1 MTTDKDQRKSL
12 ALVRTQTL
20 ERAQGNAAPIEF
32 RTLSVHVTETQRSG
46 KSLSKTGGKRGSSK
60 TKAPKKKWFGLF
72 GRQDESED
80 PDETEIEADYFS
92 TIELHKLTI
101 PELQL
106 RFGSNETLGLEGS
119 EAKRRLASH
128 GPNKMDHRKPNLWKK
143 LFWYIF
149 GGFCS
154 VLWIGVI
161 TFFLCWQPP
170 LSNPPAPMFLAL
182 AILVMFVIFLQASF
196 SAFQD
201 FSTARV
207 MASILDMIPAECL
220 VKRDGQL
227 VKIPA
232 TDLVVG
238 DLVQMSLGNKV
249 PADLRLVSC
258 TADARFDRAV
268 LTGESEAIEASTE
281 LTDDNFLE
289 SKNVAFMGTHL
300 IQGSCVG
307 MVILKGNDTLMGRI
321 NKLTNGRKEK
331 KTIIQLEI
339 KRFVRIIVCLTIFL
353 ATLILVVWAAFVY
366 QQYPKFMPPVVLLST
381 LMGCVVAFIPEG
393 MPHCVGLTLL
403 MIAKRMRDNMVLPK
417 SLATVETL
425 GCVNIICSDKT
436 GTLTENKMHVT
447 NLAFLDAESTP
458 EEAARKLKDQSH
470 DQLPVPED
478 GASIL
483 SLRQLQ
489 MAALLC
495 NNAKFDPETINKP
508 VAERSIIGD
517 ATDSALLRFAE
528 QISDTTDLSSC
539 FERIFEIPFNSRNK
553 WMMAVYQGSAAHP
566 QVMKTLF
573 GTKMISAPASI
584 TGDVSDTMLVFV
596 KGAPDVLLR
605 YCTSYLSSTSNRPET
620 LTDAAKE
627 TLSTIQQAWSRRGQR
642 VLMLCKGRYSP
653 AAAAAA
659 AQKMSEASA
668 GAASSSAAASH
679 NSQTDELI
687 RQGLD
692 ELCILGLVGIMDPP
706 RPEIKQTI
714 AECRRAG
721 ARFFMVTGDF
731 GLTAAAIAK
740 QIGLYESATREPHT
754 YENIMNGAPSKDN
767 SDSRSTLS
775 SLVEGLPA
783 HEPGR
788 PRFVEGTSLLLT
800 GTDLNQLS
808 PGEWDV
814 VCTYEEI
821 VFARTT
827 PEQKLRIVNE
837 FQRRDGVVAVTGDGV
852 NDAPALKAADVGVAV
867 VSGSDV
873 AIEAADL
880 ILLAGFDSIPIAI
893 RLGRVA
899 FQNLQRVISYL
910 LPAGSW
916 SEIWPVLINT
926 FFGTPLPLSAFLM
939 IIICCFTD
947 GFPCMSLIMDLE
959 EFDLMV
965 LPPRNAKKEHLITSK
980 IYLHS
985 YIFIGSLMTIFSNM
999 LYFTYLKEYTGLG
1012 WYDLVFTYG
1021 DIDYSKALPGITAE
1035 TIIPYLN
1042 TGYCVTFVALVILQ
1056 WGNILSIRNR
1066 RTSVLQNNPFWGRRQ
1081 NLWIFVGMAMSLGIA
1096 LLVTEVPS
1104 IQTLMLTGSVPIKYW
1119 LLPFP
1124 CALGVILADEV
1135 RKVVV
1140 RAFPNSIIAKLAW

>member
-1 MTTDKDQRKSL
+1 MTADKDQRKSL
-12 ALVRTQTL
+12 ALVRSQTL

-32 RTLSVHVTETQRSG
+32 RTLSVHVTETHRSG
-46 KSLSKTGGKRGSSK
+46 RSLSKAGGHHSSSK
-60 TKAPKKKWFGLF
+60 AKASKKRWFGIF
-72 GRQDESED
+72 GQKDETED
-80 PDETEIEADYFS
+80 PDETEVEADYFS
-92 TIELHKLTI
+92 TLEFHKLTI

-106 RFGSNETLGLEGS
+106 RFGSNSTLGLEGA

-128 GPNKMDHRKPNLWKK
+128 GLNKMDHRKPNLWKK

-161 TFFLCWQPP
+161 TFFICWQPP

-227 VKIPA
+227 IKIPA

-268 LTGESEAIEASTE
+268 LTGESEAIEATAE

-289 SKNVAFMGTHL
+289 SKNIAFMGTHL

-307 MVILKGNDTLMGRI
+307 MVVLKGNDTLMGRI

-339 KRFVRIIVCLTIFL
+339 KRFVRIIVCLTVLL
-353 ATLILVVWAAFVY
+353 ATLILVVWGAFVY

-447 NLAFLDAESTP
+447 NFAFLDTELTP
-458 EEAARKLKDQSH
+458 EDAALKLKKQSH
-470 DQLPVPED
+470 DTLPVPED
-478 GASIL
+478 AASTL

-495 NNAKFDPETINKP
+495 NNAKFDPETMEKP
-508 VAERSIIGD
+508 LTERLIIGD

-528 QISDTTDLSSC
+528 QVSDTTGLSSC
-539 FERIFEIPFNSRNK
+539 FERTFEIPFNSRNK
-553 WMMAVYQGSAAHP
+553 WMMAVYQGSASKP
-566 QVMKTLF
+566 QVIKTLF
-573 GTKMISAPASI
+573 GSKMISAPSPI
-584 TGDVSDTMLVFV
+584 TSDVSETMLVLV
-596 KGAPDVLLR
+596 KGAPDVLLP
-605 YCTSYLSSTSNRPET
+605 YCTSYLSSLNRIEE
-620 LTDAAKE
+620 LTEAAKQS
-627 TLSTIQQAWSRRGQR
+627 LSTYQQAWSRRGQR

-653 AAAAAA
+653 AAATAA
-659 AQKMSEASA
+659 AQKMAEATA
-668 GAASSSAAASH
+668 NGASSSAAAG
-679 NSQTDELI
+679 QTDELT

-692 ELCILGLVGIMDPP
+692 QLCILGLVGIMDPP

-740 QIGLYESATREPHT
+740 QIGLYESSSKEPDT
-754 YENIMNGAPSKDN
+754 YENIMNPAVKDKA
-767 SDSRSTLS
+767 DSQSVS
-775 SLVEGLPA
+775 SSMEGLPA
-783 HEPGR
+783 YEPGR
-788 PRFVEGTSLLLT
+788 PRYIEGTSLLLT

-827 PEQKLRIVNE
+827 PEQKLRIVTE
-837 FQRRDGVVAVTGDGV
+837 FQHRDGVVAVTGDGV
-852 NDAPALKAADVGVAV
+852 NDAPALKAANVGVAV

-880 ILLAGFDSIPIAI
+880 ILLGGFDSIPIAM
-893 RLGRVA
+893 RLGRVV

-926 FFGTPLPLSAFLM
+926 FLGTPLPLSSFLM

-947 GFPCMSLIMDLE
+947 GFPCMALIMDLE
-959 EFDLMV
+959 EYDLMAM
-965 LPPRNAKKEHLITSK
+965 PPRNAKTQHLITSK

-999 LYFTYLKEYTGLG
+999 LYFLYLKEYTGLG
-1012 WYDLVFTYG
+1012 FYELVFTYG
-1021 DIDYSKALPGITAE
+1021 NIDYSLAKPGITAE
-1035 TIIPYLN
+1035 TITPYLN

-1056 WGNILSIRNR
+1056 WGNIQSIRNR

-1096 LLVTEVPS
+1096 LLVTEMPS
-1104 IQTLMLTGSVPIKYW
+1104 IQELMLTGSVPIKYW

-1124 CALGVILADEV
+1124 CALAIIVADEV
-1135 RKVVV
+1135 RKVAV
-1140 RAFPNSIIAKLAW
+1140 RAFPNSFMAKLAW

>member
-1 MTTDKDQRKSL
+1 MSSDKEHRKSL

-20 ERAQGNAAPIEF
+20 ERAQGHAAPIEF
-32 RTLSVHVTETQRSG
+32 RTLSLHVTETQRSR
-46 KSLSKTGGKRGSSK
+46 KSLSLAAGKHRTSK
-60 TKAPKKKWFGLF
+60 IAPRKRWFGLF
-72 GRQDESED
+72 DKKDESD
-80 PDETEIEADYFS
+80 IPNETEIEANFFS
-92 TIELHKLTI
+92 TLDFHKLTTL
-101 PELQL
+101 ELQL
-106 RFGSNETLGLEGS
+106 RFNSNEALGLENS
-119 EAKRRLASH
+119 EAKRRLAAH
-128 GPNKMDHRKPNLWKK
+128 GQNKLDHIKPNLWKK

-154 VLWIGVI
+154 VLWVGVI
-161 TFFLCWQPP
+161 TFFICWQPP

-182 AILVMFVIFLQASF
+182 AILVVP
-196 SAFQD
+196 
-201 FSTARV
+201 RV

-227 VKIPA
+227 LKIPA

-238 DLVQMSLGNKV
+238 DLVQLNLGNKV
-249 PADLRLVSC
+249 PADLRLISC
-258 TADARFDRAV
+258 TADARFDRSV

-281 LTDDNFLE
+281 MTDDNFLE
-289 SKNVAFMGTHL
+289 STNIAFMGTHL

-307 MVILKGNDTLMGRI
+307 MVTLKGNDTLMGRI
-321 NKLTNGRKEK
+321 NRLTNGRKEK

-339 KRFVRIIVCLTIFL
+339 KRFVRIIVCLTVFL
-353 ATLILVVWAAFVY
+353 AILILTVWGAFVY
-366 QQYPKFMPPVVLLST
+366 QNYPKFMPPVVLLST

-403 MIAKRMRDNMVLPK
+403 MIAKRMRDNAVLPK

-447 NLAFLDAESTP
+447 NLAFLDSELTP
-458 EEAARKLKDQSH
+458 DEAASEIAKKSRGR
-470 DQLPVPED
+470 LPLPED
-478 GASIL
+478 EASVM

-489 MAALLC
+489 MAAVLC
-495 NNAKFDPETINKP
+495 NNAKFDPETMAKP

-528 QISDTTDLSSC
+528 QVSDTSDLTSC
-539 FERIFEIPFNSRNK
+539 FERTFEIPFNSRNK
-553 WMMAVYQGSAAHP
+553 WMMAVYQGSAKQP
-566 QVMKTLF
+566 QVIKTLF
-573 GTKMISAPASI
+573 GPNMISAPATI
-584 TGDVSDTMLVFV
+584 LGDVNETMLVFV
-596 KGAPDVLLR
+596 KGAPDVLLP
-605 YCTSYLSSTSNRPET
+605 YCTSYLSSKLNSPQD
-620 LTDAAKE
+620 LTVSARE
-627 TLSTIQQAWSRRGQR
+627 SLSAIQQAWSRRGQR

-653 AAAAAA
+653 AAAVAA
-659 AQKMSEASA
+659 AQKNAEAS
-668 GAASSSAAASH
+668 GSSSATAAH
-679 NSQTDELI
+679 NGQTEELT
-687 RQGLD
+687 RQGLRD
-692 ELCILGLVGIMDPP
+692 LCIIGLVGIMDPP

-721 ARFFMVTGDF
+721 SRFFMVTGDF

-740 QIGLYESATREPHT
+740 QIGLYESASTEPHT
-754 YENIMNGAPSKDN
+754 YENIMATSLTDTDN
-767 SDSRSTLS
+767 NSILSRM
-775 SLVEGLPA
+775 EGLPPY
-783 HEPGR
+783 EPGR
-788 PRFVEGTSLLLT
+788 PRFVPGTSLLLT
-800 GTDLNQLS
+800 GADLNQLS
-808 PGEWDV
+808 PGEWDL

-821 VFARTT
+821 VFARTS
-827 PEQKLRIVNE
+827 PEQKLRIVTE
-837 FQRRDGVVAVTGDGV
+837 FQRRDGIVAVTGDGV

-893 RLGRVA
+893 RLGRVV
-899 FQNLQRVISYL
+899 FQNLQRVVSYL

-926 FFGTPLPLSAFLM
+926 FFGTPLPLSSFLM

-947 GFPCMSLIMDLE
+947 GFPCMALIMDLE
-959 EFDLMV
+959 EYDLMA
-965 LPPRNAKKEHLITSK
+965 LPPRNAKTQHLITSR

-999 LYFTYLKEYTGLG
+999 LYFLYLKEYTGLG
-1012 WYDLVFTYG
+1012 WNELVLTYG
-1021 DIDYSKALPGITAE
+1021 NIDYSKAKPGINAE
-1035 TIIPYLN
+1035 TITPYLN

-1066 RTSVLQNNPFWGRRQ
+1066 HTSVLQNNPLWGRRQ
-1081 NLWIFVGMAMSLGIA
+1081 NLWIFAGMAMSLGVA
-1096 LLVTEVPS
+1096 FLVTEVPW
-1104 IQTLMLTGSVPIKYW
+1104 IQTLMLTGSVPVKYW

-1124 CALGVILADEV
+1124 CALALILADEV
-1135 RKVVV
+1135 RKVIV
-1140 RAFPNSIIAKLAW
+1140 RAFPKSIIAKLAW